1 MFGEII
7 VENNLKNVNEN
18 LRWIFEQNK
27 AWIENCDTKTTT
39 VLSVVGIAITIIFS
53 SDSIKNMIGLFDK
66 VWFSQ
71 CFVNKLF
78 CILYLVCGYGSLIY
92 GISNLFRVLTARLDS
107 SIYSQIESYKSNI
120 FFGDIAIQDFKTV
133 ESNLHSVDTQNFN
146 NDLIKQIFICAC
158 ICNKKFK
165 YYSKGGAFISVGI
178 IVIIIFNVI
187 CYLIF

>member
-1 MFGEII
+1 M
-7 VENNLKNVNEN
+7 ENNLKNVNEN

-53 SDSIKNMIGLFDK
+53 SDSIKNMIDLFDK
-66 VWFSQ
+66 VWFYQ
-71 CFVNKLF
+71 CCVNKLF
-78 CILYLVCGYGSLIY
+78 CILYLAGGYGSLIY

-107 SIYSQIESYKSNI
+107 SRYSQIESYKSNI

-133 ESNLHSVDTQNFN
+133 ESSLHSVDTQNFN

-158 ICNKKFK
+158 ICDKKFK
-165 YYSKGGAFISVGI
+165 YYSKGGVFISVGI
-178 IVIIIFNVI
+178 SVIIIFNVI
-187 CYLIF
+187 GYLIF